1 VILLLA
7 AEGVEAE
14 ALLAR
19 LERRRRVR
27 GPFRAFVGRFAGREA
42 AVVETLVGKAA
53 AAAAT
58 AWALDRFAPRAAFFA
73 GVAGALAPD
82 LKTGDLLVAR
92 DAVQWD
98 VDLTPF
104 GRAPGELATG
114 ERFVPADSALTRLL
128 AGVAGGRIGRVA
140 SGDRFVA
147 DEGLARWI
155 RATFAADVVEME
167 GAAAL
172 WTARRLGVPM
182 ALLRVVSDAATA
194 GSEGDFAAFLADGSA
209 RMARVLKAAV
219 AALEP

>member
-1 VILLLA
+1 MILLLA

-19 LERRRRVR
+19 LGHRRLVP
-27 GPFRAFVGRFAGREA
+27 GPFRAYIGHFAGREA

-58 AWALDRFAPRAAFFA
+58 AWALARFAPRAAFFA
-73 GVAGALAPD
+73 GVAGALAPE
-82 LKTGDLLVAR
+82 LTTGDLLVAR

-114 ERFVPADSALTRLL
+114 ERFIPADAALSRLL
-128 AGVAGGRIGRVA
+128 VRVAGGRTGRVA
-140 SGDRFVA
+140 SGDRFVN
-147 DEGLARWI
+147 DGELAAWI
-155 RATFAADVVEME
+155 RTTFGADVVEME

-182 ALLRVVSDAATA
+182 GLVRVVSDAATA
-194 GSEGDFAAFLADGSA
+194 GSEGDFAAFLAEGSA
-209 RMARVLKAAV
+209 RMAEVLEAAV
-219 AALEP
+219 AGLE